1 MNMRM
6 DADFHLQYM
15 ATKPARAGV
24 QMKEEMTCRFL
35 HLSDIHFGQKSGTVA
50 KHNHIRNA
58 LLTDAKN
65 LASKRGPATRILI
78 TGDIAF
84 SGKPDEYETAADW
97 LEKLTGACGCKD
109 YTEVSTIP
117 GNHDCDRD
125 AISNQA
131 RMIYATL
138 RAHNPDAVQASLA
151 EINQDGEA
159 ANPFLPKLQAYSKF
173 ASSYGCPFESPARPL
188 WVRDFD
194 MRHGIKVRLHGL
206 TSVQVSS
213 AEDALGNMILGNEQ
227 YIIPEVE
234 NVVNVVLVHHPLAW
248 FKDKTEA
255 SQYLQNNA
263 RVIMVGHEHMLN
275 IQKTEDALAGKE
287 WLVVFAGATNPPD
300 GEAYGYRYNWLEF
313 SFEERAGHHHLI
325 VEIYPRAWNQHNVR
339 FDADHSRLVAPAEF
353 ARIEIACPN
362 VHPEPEQERPNAAG
376 PAESPVAA
384 RMAESVSLSSTAL
397 TEEPVSS
404 EPGRANMNTDSV
416 GFDRLRYLF
425 WRYLDWQQRLKILV
439 DVDVL
444 PKTAEQPVPQTLE
457 RVALET
463 AAKSEGKLYALWEA
477 MMPLLPQDKRATNP
491 FKSNDR

>member
-1 MNMRM
+1 
-6 DADFHLQYM
+6 M
-15 ATKPARAGV
+15 A
-24 QMKEEMTCRFL
+24 CRFL

-58 LLTDAKN
+58 LLMDAKH
-65 LASKRGPATRILI
+65 LASTRGPATRVLI

-84 SGKPDEYETAADW
+84 SGNPDEYKTAADW

-138 RAHNPDAVQASLA
+138 RAHNPQAVQAGLA

-188 WVRDFD
+188 WVRDFN
-194 MRHGIKVRLHGL
+194 MPHGIKIRLYGL
-206 TSVQVSS
+206 TSVQVSN
-213 AEDALGNMILGNEQ
+213 AED
-227 YIIPEVE
+227 
-234 NVVNVVLVHHPLAW
+234 PLAW

-255 SQYLQNNA
+255 SQHLQNNA
-263 RVIMVGHEHMLN
+263 RVIMVGHEHTLN

-287 WLVVFAGATNPPD
+287 WLVIYAGATNPPE
-300 GEAYGYRYNWLEF
+300 GEACGFTYNWIEF

-362 VHPEPEQERPNAAG
+362 VHPEPEQARPNAAG
-376 PAESPVAA
+376 PAEIPVAA

-397 TEEPVSS
+397 TGKPVSL
-404 EPGRANMNTDSV
+404 GTRGAIMNTDTV

-439 DVDVL
+439 DVDAL

-463 AAKSEGKLYALWEA
+463 AARSEGKLYALWEA
-477 MMPLLPQDKRATNP
+477 MMPLLPQEKRATNP